1 MDIYCQRCG
10 EPYDTYDINDF
21 TIRED
26 GGKAEDFYT
35 GQGCPS
41 CHWGKDAPAKQPTT
55 AMFSEMLSDVLG
67 DDIDAIACELEDA
80 EWMGMFEE

>member
-10 EPYDTYDINDF
+10 EPWDMDS
-21 TIRED
+21 IREFTMQD
-26 GGKAEDFYT
+26 DNGTAKQFYN
-35 GQGCPS
+35 GNGCPS
-41 CHWGKDAPAKQPTT
+41 CHWGKDAPEKQPVQS
-55 AMFSEMLSDVLG
+55 MFTETLSDVLG